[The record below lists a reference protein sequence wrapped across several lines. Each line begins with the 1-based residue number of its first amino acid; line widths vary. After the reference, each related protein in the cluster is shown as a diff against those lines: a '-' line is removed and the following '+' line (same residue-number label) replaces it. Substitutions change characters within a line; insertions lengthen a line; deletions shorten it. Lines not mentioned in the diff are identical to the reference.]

1 MRTLVRRGEVWWH
14 EDPRRGRRPYL
25 ILTRD
30 EAIPVLHQVL
40 AVPATRTVREIPTEV
55 ELGPGDGMP
64 SACCLTLDNLT
75 VIRPALC
82 TERITRLS
90 ADRMREVCAA
100 LILATACDG
109 AARLRR

>member
-1 MRTLVRRGEVWWH
+1 VRRGEVWWYEH
-14 EDPRRGRRPYL
+14 PLAGRRPYL

-55 ELGPGDGMP
+55 VVDRGDGMP
-64 SACCLTLDNLT
+64 VACCLTLDNLT

-82 TERITRLS
+82 VERITRLS
-90 ADRMREVCAA
+90 AERMREVCAA
-100 LILATACDG
+100 LALATGCAN
-109 AARLRR
+109 R